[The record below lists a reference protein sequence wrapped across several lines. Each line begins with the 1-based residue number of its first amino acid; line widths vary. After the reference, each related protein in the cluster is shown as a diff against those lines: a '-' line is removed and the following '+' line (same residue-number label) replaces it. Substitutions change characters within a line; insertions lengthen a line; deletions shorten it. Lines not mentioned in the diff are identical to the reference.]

1 MRHELVPFVAE
12 RPILLLVVLI
22 GVGALAGRIRVAGV
36 SLGPAAVLF
45 CGLAVSAYD
54 EGLSLPAELSTLG
67 LVLFAYTIGLSAG
80 PQLRA
85 VAGRRELRIAVAVTA
100 SLAVG
105 AVAAAVVGSLT
116 DLSPAGVG
124 GLLAGAVTNTPA
136 LAAVTAERPG
146 PDAAVA
152 YSLAYPLGVIAP
164 LVAVNVMTRRSTR
177 TPEAS
182 ESQEREPVIT
192 WTVRVT
198 QPIGPLGGLRAHRG
212 RRLAFGRIERDGHV
226 DLATADTHLSPGD
239 LVTVI
244 GSEEAVHRFAGE
256 VGERA
261 DRHLPLDRRNLDFR
275 RIILS
280 NRELSG
286 RSLGE
291 LDLTARYGA
300 TVTRVRRGDID
311 VVADD
316 DFVVQLGDRLR
327 VVGPRQRLDAITS
340 HLGNSVHHLADIDL
354 AGLAAGIAIGIL
366 IGYIPL
372 PVPGVG
378 AITMGDAGGTLI
390 AGLVLGTLTR
400 IGPLHFALPIRENLV
415 LRNFGTVLLLAVIG
429 SRSGGAFA
437 NAITSWSG
445 AATLAGGL
453 AVTLLVT
460 VSAVL
465 LFARVGDVDRDEATG
480 MLAGTQTQP
489 AVLAAAQSRASDPTP
504 VGVGYAAAYPVA
516 MVVKLVAAQ
525 LLVA

>member
-1 MRHELVPFVAE
+1 MRDDVVPFLAD
-12 RPILLLVVLI
+12 RPVLLLVALVA
-22 GVGALAGRIRVAGV
+22 VGALAGRVRIAGV
-36 SLGPAAVLF
+36 SLGPAAALF

-54 EGLSLPAELSTLG
+54 ERLELPSDLSTLG

-85 VAGRRELRIAVAVTA
+85 VAGRRELRIAAAVTA
-100 SLAVG
+100 SLALG
-105 AVAAAVVGSLT
+105 AVVAAVVGSFA

-136 LAAVTAERPG
+136 LAAVAAERPG

-164 LVAVNVMTRRSTR
+164 LVAVNLMTRRSGR
-177 TPEAS
+177 VADPPRGE
-182 ESQEREPVIT
+182 EREPVIT
-192 WTVRVT
+192 WTVRVSR
-198 QPIGPLGGLRAHRG
+198 PIGPLGQLRTFEG
-212 RRLAFGRIERDGHV
+212 RPLAFGRMERDGEV
-226 DLATADTHLSPGD
+226 DLAAADTHLSPGD

-244 GSEEAVHRFAGE
+244 GAEDAVHRFARD

-291 LDLTARYGA
+291 LDLTVRFGA
-300 TVTRVRRGDID
+300 AVTRVRRGDVD
-311 VVADD
+311 LVAGD

-327 VVGPRQRLDAITS
+327 VVGPRPQLDAVTA
-340 HLGNSVHHLADIDL
+340 HLGNSVHRLADIDL
-354 AGLAAGIAIGIL
+354 AGLAAGIAVGML
-366 IGYIPL
+366 LGHLPL

-378 AITMGDAGGTLI
+378 AITLGDAGGTLI
-390 AGLVLGTLTR
+390 AGLVLGTVTR
-400 IGPLHFALPIRENLV
+400 IGPLHFALPIEENLV

-437 NAITSWSG
+437 DAITSWSG

-453 AVTLLVT
+453 AVTVVVT
-460 VSAVL
+460 VSAIA
-465 LFARVGDVDRDEATG
+465 LFARIGDTDRDEATG
-480 MLAGTQTQP
+480 LLAGTQTQP